1 MKQTATALPWCPR
14 SGSVTRVL
22 AGEHFLLIGDLS
34 RICSS
39 WKHNF
44 KIIIWMSQSSGP
56 GSFFLKTYT
65 VLVSIAGP
73 FSPLNTFSGIMALQK
88 RNEVNNYEHYKCGEK
103 IWTEIWRK
111 SGALYLASSATW
123 LHLHLCWNAL
133 TGFGVCLY
141 QYDRYRLSYG
151 MAFGLVVIFISSLNA
166 QKMTN
171 AIFRGKV
178 LWYWGQQKRRMNLM
192 QMLIALIGVC
202 AAAMLLWYVY
212 ILMKGDDQAWA
223 LWFSMFY
230 TLPFWLFWQF
240 RWAHT

>member
-1 MKQTATALPWCPR
+1 
-14 SGSVTRVL
+14 
-22 AGEHFLLIGDLS
+22 
-34 RICSS
+34 
-39 WKHNF
+39 
-44 KIIIWMSQSSGP
+44 MSQSSSGSD
-56 GSFFLKTYT
+56 SFFLKTYT

-73 FSPLNTFSGIMALQK
+73 FSPLNTFSGIMALQE
-88 RNEVNNYEHYKCGEK
+88 RNEVNDYEHYKCGEK

-141 QYDRYRLSYG
+141 QYDCYRLSYG

-178 LWYWGQQKRRMNLM
+178 LWYWGRQKRRMNIM

-212 ILMKGDDQAWA
+212 ILMKGDDQAWWRLSNMFCISSFLQRWRYRLA
-223 LWFSMFY
+223 L
-230 TLPFWLFWQF
+230 T
-240 RWAHT
+240 

>member
-1 MKQTATALPWCPR
+1 
-14 SGSVTRVL
+14 
-22 AGEHFLLIGDLS
+22 
-34 RICSS
+34 
-39 WKHNF
+39 
-44 KIIIWMSQSSGP
+44 MSQSSSGSD
-56 GSFFLKTYT
+56 SFFLKTYT
-65 VLVSIAGP
+65 VLVSIARP
-73 FSPLNTFSGIMALQK
+73 FSPLNNLSGIMALQE

-103 IWTEIWRK
+103 IWTEIWRI

-123 LHLHLCWNAL
+123 LHLHLCWNAI

-141 QYDRYRLSYG
+141 QYDRCRPSYG

-166 QKMTN
+166 QKMSN

-192 QMLIALIGVC
+192 QILIALIGVC

-230 TLPFWLFWQF
+230 KQLMNQYDDEQAELEAKISVCYILICWQAESYMNTLPKLILRLVIWRNIW
-240 RWAHT
+240 

>member
-1 MKQTATALPWCPR
+1 MDDLIVLLKVLNLLHDLFENFGAVLWRIAVFYKADMNESVLT
-14 SGSVTRVL
+14 SGAV
-22 AGEHFLLIGDLS
+22 
-34 RICSS
+34 
-39 WKHNF
+39 
-44 KIIIWMSQSSGP
+44 
-56 GSFFLKTYT
+56 SFFFIKIYT
-65 VLVSIAGP
+65 IFVPIAEP
-73 FSPLNTFSGIMALQK
+73 FPPLNTFSGIMTLQE
-88 RNEVNNYEHYKCGEK
+88 RNGVNNYEHYKCGEK

-178 LWYWGQQKRRMNLM
+178 LWYWGQQK
-192 QMLIALIGVC
+192 GG
-202 AAAMLLWYVY
+202 W
-212 ILMKGDDQAWA
+212 ILCKC
-223 LWFSMFY
+223 
-230 TLPFWLFWQF
+230 
-240 RWAHT
+240 